1 MDRQAIR
8 WAIIGTGG
16 IARRFASDLRYSATG
31 RLVAVGA
38 RSPEKAAGLAAVA
51 GAAVSASLLET
62 SRSDAWLLPKPR
74 WMPPMM
80 GKSMI
85 DST

>member
-1 MDRQAIR
+1 MVRQAIR

-51 GAAVSASLLET
+51 GAAVSLASSDT
-62 SRSDAWLLPKPR
+62 ASRANTPR
-74 WMPPMM
+74 MDRMPMVFPLNHA
-80 GKSMI
+80 
-85 DST
+85 